1 MHFAK
6 FHLKNPAISLGKLA
20 ICRTAI
26 FAVMA
31 FFLASCAT
39 GPGDYTKTVTRS
51 LENTGDTFLARAV
64 ARSGDPRDGR
74 TGVKLVEDGPEALG
88 LRLAIA
94 EKAERTI
101 DAQYYLLHNDEA
113 GHLFAWSLV
122 EAAERG
128 VRVRL
133 LIDDMD
139 VAQYD
144 AMSAALDKHPNIEI
158 RLFNPFKRGFGKN
171 VASLFDFNRVTRRM
185 HNKSITGDAVVSLV
199 GGRNIGNEYFAA
211 KEDSNYNDLDVLVA
225 GPVAREVS
233 RTFDEYWN
241 STYAVPASV
250 VVQDRREDL
259 TLEEA
264 MTRLSSLANAAEQSS
279 FGSSLTQDA
288 RVRFA
293 GSRLD
298 LTWVPAKL
306 IADPPE
312 KSAGEADAKTLV
324 AGQLLP
330 YLDRARSSLYVSSA
344 YFVPRKRGVDYLS
357 TMSAR
362 GVDVHILTNSVD
374 STDVLPVYGKYARSR
389 EDLLAAGVNLYE
401 LRSDAERQ
409 DRERLGLGLSQSS
422 LHTKAFILDESYLF
436 VGSFNWDPRS
446 VWLNNEMGVLIES
459 SVLAREWLPVFKQH
473 LRKNTYKLQLD
484 ETGGI
489 DWLTYRED
497 DGVNV
502 LYRDEPSSS
511 GWRLFKSRVY
521 GVLPF
526 GKQL

>member
-1 MHFAK
+1 MQSAK
-6 FHLKNPAISLGKLA
+6 SRFTKPVTPLGKLG
-20 ICRTAI
+20 ICRTAL

-31 FFLASCAT
+31 LFLASCAT

-51 LENTGDTFLARAV
+51 LENTEGTFLARAV
-64 ARSGDPRDGR
+64 ARAGDPRDGR
-74 TGVKLVEDGPEALG
+74 TGVKLVADGPEALE

-122 EAAERG
+122 KAAERG

-171 VASLFDFNRVTRRM
+171 VASLFEFNRVTRRM
-185 HNKSITGDAVVSLV
+185 HNKSMTGDAVLSLV

-211 KEDSNYNDLDVLVA
+211 EEDSNYNDLDVLVA
-225 GPVAREVS
+225 GPVAGQVS
-233 RTFDEYWN
+233 RTFDDYWN
-241 STYAVPASV
+241 STYAVPVSV
-250 VVQDRREDL
+250 AVQDRRNDL

-264 MTRLSSLANAAEQSS
+264 MTRLSSLANAAEKSS
-279 FGSSLTQDA
+279 FGSSLTKDA
-288 RVRFA
+288 RKRI
-293 GSRLD
+293 GSSRLD

-312 KSAGEADAKTLV
+312 KAAGEAEAETLV

-344 YFVPRKRGVDYLS
+344 YFVPRQRGVDYLS
-357 TMSAR
+357 ALSAR

-389 EDLLAAGVNLYE
+389 EDLLSAGVSLYE
-401 LRSDAERQ
+401 LRADAERQ

-446 VWLNNEMGVLIES
+446 VWLNNEMGILIES
-459 SVLAREWLPVFKQH
+459 PVLAREWLPFFKRH
-473 LRKNTYKLQLD
+473 LRKNAFKLQLD

-489 DWLTYRED
+489 DWLTYLED
-497 DGVNV
+497 DGVSV
-502 LYRDEPSSS
+502 LYRDEPTSS